1 MASVHAAD
9 TWREAGGRAD
19 RPAGGTAAPRSGRP
33 APGERPARPPLPP
46 LPPLPSHGRS
56 AGPGQRPAAP
66 VQRPAPAAQRPAPA
80 AQRPVPP
87 AQRPAA
93 QGRPPVPPAD
103 RSGGPR
109 HPGEPA
115 RATPGYPRPS
125 AGLSPDADRRRAR
138 PPVDDAR
145 EQDRRPGARATGREG
160 RAAAPAVPERGSR
173 LRGSVAVLGV
183 LLVTLAAGY
192 VDAIGT
198 TGLGMITLVGLVAST
213 AVATLLVRR
222 RDLTTMVVAP
232 PLVLLAVTA
241 VHVLTSPAFAVGEG
255 RNPVLAAGT
264 AVATKL
270 VLGGGFP
277 IMAAATGTALVLALV
292 RWAARR

>member
-9 TWREAGGRAD
+9 TWRETGARAD
-19 RPAGGTAAPRSGRP
+19 RSAGGPGASRSGRP
-33 APGERPARPPLPP
+33 APGDRPARPPLPP

-56 AGPGQRPAAP
+56 GSPGQRPSAP
-66 VQRPAPAAQRPAPA
+66 

-87 AQRPAA
+87 PPRPAA
-93 QGRPPVPPAD
+93 QGRPAQRPPVPPVD
-103 RSGGPR
+103 RSGGSR
-109 HPGEPA
+109 HAGEPA

-125 AGLSPDADRRRAR
+125 ASLSPDADRRRAR
-138 PPVDDAR
+138 PQHDDAPR
-145 EQDRRPGARATGREG
+145 AGEQDRRPGSRGTAREVREV
-160 RAAAPAVPERGSR
+160 RVPEAAVPETGSR

-198 TGLGMITLVGLVAST
+198 TGLGMITLVGLVAGT
-213 AVATLLVRR
+213 ALATLLVRR

-232 PLVLLAVTA
+232 PLVLLAATA
-241 VHVLTSPAFAVGEG
+241 VHVLTSPAFEVGEG
-255 RNPVLAAGT
+255 ANAVVAAGT

-277 IMAAATGTALVLALV
+277 IMAAATGTALVLALI

>member
-9 TWREAGGRAD
+9 TWRETGARAD
-19 RPAGGTAAPRSGRP
+19 RSAGGPGGPRGGRP
-33 APGERPARPPLPP
+33 APGDRPARPPLPP

-56 AGPGQRPAAP
+56 GAPGQRPAAP
-66 VQRPAPAAQRPAPA
+66 AQRPVPPA
-80 AQRPVPP
+80 QLPVPP

-93 QGRPPVPPAD
+93 QGRPAQRPPVPPAE
-103 RSGGPR
+103 RPAVPR
-109 HPGEPA
+109 HSGEPV
-115 RATPGYPRPS
+115 RATPGYPRSS
-125 AGLSPDADRRRAR
+125 ASLSPDADRRRAR
-138 PPVDDAR
+138 APYDDAPAV
-145 EQDRRPGARATGREG
+145 EQDRRAGS
-160 RAAAPAVPERGSR
+160 RAAAREARAAEAAVPETGSR

-192 VDAIGT
+192 VDSIGT

-213 AVATLLVRR
+213 ALATLLVRR

-232 PLVLLAVTA
+232 PLVLLAATA
-241 VHVLTSPAFAVGEG
+241 VYVLTSPGFAVGEG
-255 RNPVLAAGT
+255 KNAVVAAGT